1 MLVITRRLDEEIVIG
16 DDIRLKVVDIAGSRI
31 RLGITA
37 PREVAIRRE
46 GLDTHGAPRLADLR
60 PNATR
65 VRA

>member
-16 DDIRLKVVDIAGSRI
+16 DAIRLKVVDIAGNRI

-46 GLDTHGAPRLADLR
+46 GLDSQGALRMTDLG
-60 PNATR
+60 PGATR
-65 VRA
+65 VRV